1 MSVLSRRLRPLVAVG
16 VGLALAVLHVS
27 PVAAA
32 DTDVNFACQA
42 RPPIVSPQTF
52 DLAAGVDAVAPASV
66 AAGAPFTV
74 ELAPTPLTVPSSVN
88 GYTVRQIKDLQL
100 SVPVPAN
107 ATLTGQQVSGGSGL
121 GSAPPTVHVANGR
134 VVVTVPGPIDGGNT
148 FTPPMLT
155 LTMTAGAAGTTVET
169 MVAGSSYGDPGLTFT
184 ARVPI
189 LFFVADVP
197 TSCYPSPSPVLSTT
211 AVL

>member
-1 MSVLSRRLRPLVAVG
+1 MPVLSRRLRPLVAVG
-16 VGLALAVLHVS
+16 VGLTLAVLHMS

-42 RPPIVSPQTF
+42 RPPVGSPQTL
-52 DLAAGVDAVAPASV
+52 DLAAGIDAVAPASV
-66 AAGAPFTV
+66 AAGASFTV
-74 ELAPTPLTVPSSVN
+74 ELAPTPITVPSSV
-88 GYTVRQIKDLQL
+88 GEYTVQQIKDLQL
-100 SVPVPAN
+100 SVPVPTN
-107 ATLTGQQVSGGSGL
+107 ATLTGQQISGGSGL

-134 VVVTVPGPIDGGNT
+134 VVVTIPGPIDGGNT

-169 MVAGSSYGDPGLTFT
+169 MIAGSSYDDPGLTFT
-184 ARVPI
+184 ARVPVFLLI
-189 LFFVADVP
+189 IDVP
-197 TSCYPSPSPVLSTT
+197 TSCYPSPSPVLSST